1 MSSNEN
7 RVQIY
12 TTANIHGSGKTGHR
26 ISKSETD
33 DTTTSESGG
42 NHITILDISPLSSA
56 PPIKQRDETY
66 YTPAITESCPAP
78 SSKNKG
84 RTPTR
89 DQAAQSALHTIQGK
103 LCLGPLAK
111 QQAMLRAQVA
121 SPNLGPTAPFHD
133 NKPAGVTH
141 DCPSFDLNRSFHED
155 ESTKRVVSASMKP
168 RNLDVSLAETGD
180 DWGLDLDLEVLQE
193 VCYKAEMEFAKRKEK
208 ERSEMQER
216 TAKQSRYSD

>member
-1 MSSNEN
+1 
-7 RVQIY
+7 
-12 TTANIHGSGKTGHR
+12 
-26 ISKSETD
+26 
-33 DTTTSESGG
+33 
-42 NHITILDISPLSSA
+42 
-56 PPIKQRDETY
+56 
-66 YTPAITESCPAP
+66 
-78 SSKNKG
+78 
-84 RTPTR
+84 
-89 DQAAQSALHTIQGK
+89 
-103 LCLGPLAK
+103 
-111 QQAMLRAQVA
+111 MLRAQVA